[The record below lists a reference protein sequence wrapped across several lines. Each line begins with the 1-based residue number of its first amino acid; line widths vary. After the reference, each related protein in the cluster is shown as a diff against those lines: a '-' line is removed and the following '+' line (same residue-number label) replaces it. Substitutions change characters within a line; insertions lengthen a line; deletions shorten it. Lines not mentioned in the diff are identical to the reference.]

1 MHAVDLQAMT
11 APEMRSSEL
20 SVGIARKLGVM
31 HNIQVVQLRSVH
43 GTVILTKILFGIFP
57 SSPNLYFIF
66 PKYTQM
72 ELVLS

>member
-43 GTVILTKILFGIFP
+43 GRK
-57 SSPNLYFIF
+57 
-66 PKYTQM
+66 
-72 ELVLS
+72 E